1 MGGIIN
7 PKRKRDPN
15 ADRLAKELERE
26 RKANLE
32 LEAAN
37 AADEADRRT
46 KRYGYAGLMGENATY
61 AGFTGS
67 ADKNP
72 KRQKTRNL
80 GGGGAV

>member
-1 MGGIIN
+1 MGAIFN
-7 PKRKRDPN
+7 PKPKRDPN
-15 ADRLAKELERE
+15 AERMQ
-26 RKANLE
+26 KQ
-32 LEAAN
+32 LEAERQSRLDLEAKN

-46 KRYGYAGLMGENATY
+46 KRFGYAGLMGENATY

-67 ADKNP
+67 ADKDP

>member
-1 MGGIIN
+1 MGNIFN
-7 PKRKRDPN
+7 PKPKRDPN
-15 ADRLAKELERE
+15 AERMQKQLEAERQSRLD
-26 RKANLE
+26 

-37 AADEADRRT
+37 AAEEAERRT
-46 KRYGYAGLMGENATY
+46 KLFVYVGLMGENATY